1 MERVPFKGAAQ
12 LRLYEEITKR
22 WRRAA
27 EQGYAKA
34 QFELGVSY
42 AEGQGLKQDNVR
54 AFMWLSL
61 AASQGHENATL
72 VRVKLKRRMTP
83 EQIDDGY
90 EMMREWKRYFPSG
103 AGKSSAARLNEKV
116 SEPLN
121 LRTQAP
127 VDRNETV
134 EEKVTTAANR
144 ISRLL

>member
-61 AASQGHENATL
+61 AAAQGHENATL

-90 EMMREWKRYFPSG
+90 EMMREWKRYFPPKTARSG
-103 AGKSSAARLNEKV
+103 IARINEKT
-116 SEPLN
+116 SESKTIRP
-121 LRTQAP
+121 P
-127 VDRNETV
+127 ISGDRREV
-134 EEKVTTAANR
+134 VQEEKVAPVNR
-144 ISRLL
+144 ITRLI